1 MEKLEGLPDH
11 VKSLRICL
19 LVLIQNMNVMDR
31 RIDRQT
37 DRQTPHDCTG
47 CAYAE
52 RCATKTKPDQL
63 SLERD
68 NHGTESS
75 NGG

>member
-1 MEKLEGLPDH
+1 MPTGFDTEHERNG
-11 VKSLRICL
+11 
-19 LVLIQNMNVMDR
+19 QT
-31 RIDRQT
+31 DRQT